1 MLRPN
6 LEQCVKHVDKV
17 SPHLLVLLMYEARHL
32 LEAFLVVSLGT
43 EIDDVSGQTSH
54 APLTIPRKEKKS
66 RKELADQ
73 IIRGAGALFS
83 LSVKRVEG
91 ADGVVKK
98 RSVNEDHDDNTD
110 YYDNDDDGGGTVRMR
125 PVNFPLQLS
134 WESGGKLHSRPL
146 QTFAHTSREM
156 QAKPIQTWE
165 KSRWTKTFLQFA

>member
-6 LEQCVKHVDKV
+6 
-17 SPHLLVLLMYEARHL
+17 LLVLLMYEARHL

-54 APLTIPRKEKKS
+54 APLTI
-66 RKELADQ
+66 
-73 IIRGAGALFS
+73 RGAGALFS

-98 RSVNEDHDDNTD
+98 RSVN
-110 YYDNDDDGGGTVRMR
+110 
-125 PVNFPLQLS
+125 FPLQLS

-146 QTFAHTSREM
+146 GEISLDENLPAVCLREGGGLGVCHRSRL
-156 QAKPIQTWE
+156 KHL
-165 KSRWTKTFLQFA
+165 S